1 MTAISI
7 LEKYEN
13 SGLICYYKIRDSS
26 GTTYI
31 VSKEYLLENTD
42 RYYINSKMSID
53 GKILS
58 SSHIPTVKLNYKT
71 VYHGSSNV
79 VSKPVYGYGKRE
91 NDYGIGFYCTENLN
105 LAREWSC
112 SSGVS
117 GVVNRYTLI
126 LNGLNILILKK
137 NSQRDILTWLS
148 ILLENRTFN
157 IEGKLAQNAKEY
169 ILKNYRV
176 NYKDYDV
183 IVGYRADDS
192 YFRYARDFIS
202 GVISYEKFSNAIFLG
217 KLGMQVVLKS
227 RKAFSQIV
235 FTGSRSV
242 SGEYIS
248 RYLKRDENARLDY
261 RRMKD
266 NSNTTIFD
274 IMEANK

>member
-26 GTTYI
+26 CTTYI

-79 VSKPVYGYGKRE
+79 VSKPVYGYRKRE

-117 GVVNRYTLI
+117 DVVNRYTLI

-137 NSQRDILTWLS
+137 NSQRDILTWLY
-148 ILLENRTFN
+148 ILLENRIFN
-157 IEGKLAQNAKEY
+157 IEGKLAQNAKE
-169 ILKNYRV
+169 LQ
-176 NYKDYDV
+176 
-183 IVGYRADDS
+183 S
-192 YFRYARDFIS
+192 
-202 GVISYEKFSNAIFLG
+202 
-217 KLGMQVVLKS
+217 KL
-227 RKAFSQIV
+227 
-235 FTGSRSV
+235 
-242 SGEYIS
+242 
-248 RYLKRDENARLDY
+248 
-261 RRMKD
+261 
-266 NSNTTIFD
+266 
-274 IMEANK
+274 